1 MDESETDL
9 IPPSKTPG
17 QFHMPQGRQIP
28 LKIIFIYAKFV
39 ADFLIASA
47 SVNLGNCLIA
57 SLLNSPLITFLDK

>member
-1 MDESETDL
+1 MEESETDL

-39 ADFLIASA
+39 AD
-47 SVNLGNCLIA
+47 
-57 SLLNSPLITFLDK
+57 SLSGKRALLVIRSRTFC